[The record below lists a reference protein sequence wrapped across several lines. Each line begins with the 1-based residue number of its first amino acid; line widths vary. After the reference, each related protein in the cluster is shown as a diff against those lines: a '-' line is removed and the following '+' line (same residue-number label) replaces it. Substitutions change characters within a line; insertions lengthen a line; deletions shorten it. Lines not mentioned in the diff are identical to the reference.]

1 MTFSIKSLYLTY
13 RFFIFLSV
21 LIGGYVL
28 SYLLPFII
36 ILAHLLSI
44 LFLLLVIYELISIY
58 SVRNALEGSRLT
70 SDRFSNGD
78 HNTVTLH
85 LTNHYPFRVFLE
97 VYDEVPFP
105 FQFRDA
111 NWRSVIS
118 PGKTEFIHY
127 LLRPVKRG
135 DYEFG
140 NTQAYASTFLR
151 MLQRRFSLSKPV
163 VVPVYPSYIQMRKHA
178 FSALSD
184 HLVMSGA
191 KKIRKPGHTHEFD
204 TIKEYVVGDDT
215 RTINWK
221 ATARR
226 NVIMVNQFQ
235 DQKAQNIYCI
245 IDKGRLMKFPF
256 DGMSLLD
263 YAINASLALSYIA
276 IKKEDKAGMISFSDT
291 MSTVL
296 PADKARNQME
306 KMMIALYNQKTRY
319 PESNFEILS
328 KYIHAKIHQRSLL
341 LLFTNF
347 ESIASFRRQ
356 IPYMVSLAGKHVLVV
371 VFFENSELNE
381 VLAEGKTDMRSVYT
395 RVIARQSVLD
405 KYLICKELSKY
416 GIYSVLTLPQNLSVN
431 TINMYLDIKRKGVI

>member
-1 MTFSIKSLYLTY
+1 MTLPIKSLYLTP
-13 RFFIFLSV
+13 RFFVFLSL
-21 LIGGYVL
+21 LIVGY
-28 SYLLPFII
+28 
-36 ILAHLLSI
+36 ILAYAIPFLVMFTHFLSF
-44 LFLLLVIYELISIY
+44 LFLSLVLFELVSIY
-58 SVRNALEGSRLT
+58 GNRNALVGIRMT
-70 SDRFSNGD
+70 PDRFSNGD

-105 FQFRDA
+105 FQLREA
-111 NWRSVIS
+111 QWKTNIS
-118 PGKTEFIHY
+118 SGKTETIHY
-127 LLRPVKRG
+127 SLRPVKRG

-140 NTQAYASTFLR
+140 NIQAYASTFFR
-151 MLQRRFSLSKPV
+151 IVQKRFSLSKPV

-178 FSALSD
+178 FAALSD
-184 HLVMSGA
+184 RLALSGA

-226 NVIMVNQFQ
+226 NAIMVNQFQ

-256 DGMSLLD
+256 EGMSLLD
-263 YAINASLALSYIA
+263 YAVNASLALSYIA

-296 PADKARNQME
+296 PADRARNQME
-306 KMMIALYNQKTRY
+306 KLMLALYNQKTRY

-328 KYIHAKIHQRSLL
+328 KYIHTKIHQRSLL
-341 LLFTNF
+341 ILFTNF

-356 IPYMVSLAGKHVLVV
+356 IPYLVSLARKHVLVV
-371 VFFENSELNE
+371 VFFDNSELND
-381 VLAEGKTDMRSVYT
+381 VLAEDKSDIKSVYT
-395 RVIARQSVLD
+395 RIIARQYVLD
-405 KYLICKELSKY
+405 KFLICKELHNY
-416 GIYSVLTLPQNLSVN
+416 GIYSVLTLPKDLSVN
-431 TINMYLDIKRKGVI
+431 TINMYLDIKRKGVV